1 MAPSSFEG
9 ASGNGVPRAAGVR
22 FDRSRTADLLEIAA
36 LVNEFAHL
44 IDRGSPHRVA
54 DLFTPDGWYG
64 REGGAKSVGRDAI
77 RAAYTR
83 RGDESPARLCRHLF
97 SNLRVEFGRVDS
109 ATGLSTLTLVAGDGA
124 APLPMNISLVQ
135 DYVDSYARIEGSWLF
150 ESRETRR
157 LFVGGS
163 FREVLHLGSRK

>member
-1 MAPSSFEG
+1 MTPDTLGG
-9 ASGNGVPRAAGVR
+9 AFGNGAPHAGGVR

-36 LVNEFAHL
+36 LVTEFAHL

-64 REGGAKSVGRDAI
+64 RDGGARSVGRDAI
-77 RAAYTR
+77 RTAYAR
-83 RGDESPARLCRHLF
+83 RGDESPARVSRHLF
-97 SNLRVEFGRVDS
+97 SNLRVEFDGADS
-109 ATGLSTLTLVAGDGA
+109 ATGTSTLTLIAGDGA

-157 LFVGGS
+157 LFVSGS
-163 FREVLHLGSRK
+163 FREVLHLGTPK